1 MRIGTMIGEVS
12 PHGSGLDA
20 ILAQVRRA
28 ERDGLHTAW
37 FPHVFGVDA
46 LTVAA
51 LAGRVTSRIELGTAV
66 VPTFSRH
73 PIAMAQQALT
83 AQAAASG
90 RFVLGIGL
98 SHQIVI
104 ETMFGLSFARPFTHM
119 KEYVAVLAPLIRTGA
134 CSFAGTEFRV
144 NATVQVAG
152 ASPCPLLL
160 AALAPKMLALAGSE
174 GDGTITWMTG
184 PKTLRE
190 HTVPRLQEAA
200 SRAGRPA
207 PRIVAGMPIAV
218 TDDVKSARERAA
230 SVFQV
235 YGALPSY
242 RAMLEREQVAGP
254 AEIAMVGDE
263 AAVGEQVERLGQ
275 LGVTDFLAAPFATG
289 TDALGSLDRTYRFLA
304 GLAARFGS

>member
-12 PHGSGLDA
+12 PYGSGLDA
-20 ILAQVRRA
+20 MLAQVQRA

-90 RFVLGIGL
+90 RFALGIGL
-98 SHQIVI
+98 SHQIVV
-104 ETMFGLSFARPFTHM
+104 ETMFGLSFAKPFTHM
-119 KEYVAVLAPLIRTGA
+119 REYVAVLAPLIRSGA
-134 CSFAGTEFRV
+134 CAFAGTEFRV
-144 NATVQVAG
+144 NATVQVVG
-152 ASPCPLLL
+152 ASPCPILL
-160 AALAPKMLALAGSE
+160 AALAPRMLALAGSE

-184 PKTLRE
+184 PRTLRD
-190 HTVPRLQEAA
+190 HTIPRLQEAA
-200 SRAGRPA
+200 ARAGRPA
-207 PRIVAGMPIAV
+207 PRIVAGLPIAV
-218 TDDVKSARERAA
+218 TDDVKGARERAA
-230 SVFQV
+230 SAFQV
-235 YGALPSY
+235 YGTLPSY

-254 AEIAMVGDE
+254 AEVAIVGDE
-263 AAVGEQVERLGQ
+263 AAVGEQLDGLSQ
-275 LGVTDFLAAPFATG
+275 LGVTDFLAGPFATG
-289 TDALGSLDRTYRFLA
+289 TDRQASLDRTYRFLA
-304 GLAARFGS
+304 SLAARVGG